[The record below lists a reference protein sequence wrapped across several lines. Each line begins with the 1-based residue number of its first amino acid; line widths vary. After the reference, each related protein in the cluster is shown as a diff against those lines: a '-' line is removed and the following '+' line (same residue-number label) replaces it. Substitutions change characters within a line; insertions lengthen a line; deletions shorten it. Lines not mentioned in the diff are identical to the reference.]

1 MTMDLYFCDGL
12 NQIYN
17 GRFNLDAM
25 YEHITDSGL
34 IRCCND
40 SIYIYYK
47 NEGRYIKIDKQN
59 EWHVISRLFS
69 EKIRKTIL
77 PKQVNELI
85 SRVKNTADIQI
96 HIDEFNKYENM
107 INIRSGVLEYETLR
121 LYEKSPK
128 YMFTYCL
135 NVEYTVS
142 EKMPYFNYFC
152 KTSLEGDEKKKE
164 LLLQIIGYL
173 CTPLITA
180 KKCFV
185 FLGAPN
191 SGKSMMLH
199 LIESIFG
206 EELISN
212 IQLENLSGRFS
223 AGILSTKRLNVCAE
237 LSARPLKNIEM
248 FKLIVGGDTLSG
260 EYKGKDVFRFKNK
273 CKLLYAGNM
282 LPPIK
287 NEDITT
293 AFIDRLTVLRFNCS
307 IPKNKRINN
316 LDELLIKEI
325 DSIFS
330 ETIRT
335 VSKLINNGCEF
346 IEPNDTAELMKDY
359 SFQQNN
365 IDIFVDEWCDVGES
379 LRVHS
384 AVLYNAYKKFCTENA
399 INAISQNLFSQKIN
413 TVKGVTNGR
422 FRLNGGNPIRG
433 FYGINIKEMYVQD
446 SEK

>member
-1 MTMDLYFCDGL
+1 
-12 NQIYN
+12 
-17 GRFNLDAM
+17 
-25 YEHITDSGL
+25 
-34 IRCCND
+34 
-40 SIYIYYK
+40 
-47 NEGRYIKIDKQN
+47 
-59 EWHVISRLFS
+59 
-69 EKIRKTIL
+69 
-77 PKQVNELI
+77 
-85 SRVKNTADIQI
+85 
-96 HIDEFNKYENM
+96 
-107 INIRSGVLEYETLR
+107 
-121 LYEKSPK
+121 
-128 YMFTYCL
+128 
-135 NVEYTVS
+135 
-142 EKMPYFNYFC
+142 
-152 KTSLEGDEKKKE
+152 
-164 LLLQIIGYL
+164 
-173 CTPLITA
+173 
-180 KKCFV
+180 
-185 FLGAPN
+185 
-191 SGKSMMLH
+191 MMLH

-316 LDELLIKEI
+316 LDKLLIKEI

-330 ETIRT
+330 EAIRT